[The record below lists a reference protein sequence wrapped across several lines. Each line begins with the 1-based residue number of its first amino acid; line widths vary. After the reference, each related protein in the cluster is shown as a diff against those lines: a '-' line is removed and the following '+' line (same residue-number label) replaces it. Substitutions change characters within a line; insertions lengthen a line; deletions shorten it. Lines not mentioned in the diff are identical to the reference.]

1 MTLIWFILILSI
13 IIVVHEFGHF
23 LFARISGTH
32 VYEFSLGMGKKIWS
46 KKSKKYDTEF
56 CLRLIPLGGFVQLAG
71 EDEEFDKENKID
83 KNKSMNSKTGLQR
96 FLILFAGAGF
106 NFILALVVLFI
117 SALIYGSVSTKPV
130 VGSIMNDYPAA
141 EAGLKVGDKI
151 LKIDGKTV
159 KTWDD
164 VLWEVQFSDGTPMKF
179 LIEREGETKKQIKI
193 TPIEIEDE
201 QGNKVYKFGI
211 GSSAIR
217 ERGLV
222 PALKYGVNKFASIFK
237 IMLNTVKS
245 LFVGDVGVND
255 FSGPVGI
262 YTVVDAQREAGFESI
277 LYLIAFLSVNVGV
290 INLIPFPAF
299 DGGRILF
306 LLIEKITKKPV
317 PARVENMIHSIG
329 FFILIA
335 LMIYVTFN
343 DVIKLIK

>member
-23 LFARISGTH
+23 LFARLSGTH
-32 VYEFSLGMGKKIWS
+32 VYEFSLGMGKKIFS
-46 KKSKKYDTEF
+46 RKSKKYDTEF
-56 CLRLIPLGGFVQLAG
+56 CIRLIPLGGFVQLAG

-83 KNKSMNSKTGLQR
+83 KKKSMNSKSGLQR

-106 NFILALVVLFI
+106 NFILAFVVLFI
-117 SALIYGSVSTKPV
+117 SALFYGSVSTKPV
-130 VGSIMNDYPAA
+130 VGSIMEDYPAA

-151 LKIDGKTV
+151 LKIDGVTV

-164 VLWEVQFSDGTPMKF
+164 VLWEVQFSDGSPSKF

-193 TPIEIEDE
+193 TPIETEDE
-201 QGNKVYKFGI
+201 QGNTVYKFGI

-217 ERGLV
+217 ERGLI
-222 PALKYGVNKFASIFK
+222 PAFKYGINKFASIFK
-237 IMLNTVKS
+237 IMINTVKS

-262 YTVVDAQREAGFESI
+262 YSVVDAQKEAGFESI
-277 LYLIAFLSVNVGV
+277 LYLIAFLSINVGV

-306 LLIEKITKKPV
+306 LIIEKITKKPV

-343 DVIKLIK
+343 DVVKLIK

>member
-13 IIVVHEFGHF
+13 IILVHEFGHF
-23 LFARISGTH
+23 LFARLSGTH

-83 KNKSMNSKTGLQR
+83 KKKSMNNKSGIQR

-106 NFILALVVLFI
+106 NFVLAFVVLFI
-117 SALIYGSVSTKPV
+117 SALFYGSVSTKPL
-130 VGSIMNDYPAA
+130 VGSIMENYPAA

-151 LKIDGKTV
+151 LKIDGVTV

-164 VLWEVQFSDGTPMKF
+164 VLWEVQFSDGSPSKF
-179 LIEREGETKKQIKI
+179 LIEREGKTKKQIEI
-193 TPIEIEDE
+193 TPMEVEDE
-201 QGNKVYKFGI
+201 QGNTVYKFGI

-222 PALKYGVNKFASIFK
+222 PAFKYGVNKFGSIFK

-245 LFVGDVGVND
+245 LFIGDVGIND

-262 YTVVDAQREAGFESI
+262 YTVVDAQKEAGFESI
-277 LYLIAFLSVNVGV
+277 LYLIAFLSINVGV

-306 LLIEKITKKPV
+306 LVIEKITKKPV
-317 PARVENMIHSIG
+317 PAKIENMIHSIG

-343 DVIKLIK
+343 DVLKLIK

>member
-1 MTLIWFILILSI
+1 MTLVWFIVILSI

-23 LFARISGTH
+23 LFARLSGTH
-32 VYEFSLGMGKKIWS
+32 VYEFSLGMGKKIYS
-46 KKSKKYDTEF
+46 KKSKKSDTEF
-56 CLRLIPLGGFVQLAG
+56 CIRLIPLGGFVQLAG

-83 KNKSMNSKTGLQR
+83 KKKSMNSKTGIQR

-106 NFILALVVLFI
+106 NFILAFVVLFI
-117 SALIYGSVSTKPV
+117 SALFYGSVSTKPI
-130 VGSIMNDYPAA
+130 VGSIMEGYPAQ

-151 LKIDGKTV
+151 LKIDGATV

-164 VLWEVQFSDGTPMKF
+164 VLWEVQFSDGTPSKF
-179 LIEREGETKKQIKI
+179 LIEREGETKKQI
-193 TPIEIEDE
+193 EIKPLETEDE
-201 QGNKVYKFGI
+201 QGNTVYKFGI
-211 GSSAIR
+211 GTSQKR
-217 ERGLV
+217 EKGLIQ
-222 PALKYGVNKFASIFK
+222 AFNYGINKFSSIFK

-245 LFVGDVGVND
+245 LFVGEVGVND

-262 YTVVDAQREAGFESI
+262 YTVVDNQREQGFESI
-277 LYLIAFLSVNVGV
+277 LYLIAFLSINVGV

-306 LLIEKITKKPV
+306 LIIEKISKKPV
-317 PARVENMIHSIG
+317 PPRIENMIHSIG

-343 DVIKLIK
+343 DVIRLIH